1 MKPSPVTH
9 AALRNVLLSA
19 LGLLASA
26 GPARADTSA
35 PESYQ
40 AILQRNPF
48 GLRPP
53 APVAAPASTAAETK
67 PLPPLALT
75 GLAALGPRRWACF
88 NLGPAGKPARSLK
101 LLVGQE
107 EGDLQLVSVN
117 LAEETAEILHAGQ
130 RLFLSLKGTAAS
142 RAITAA
148 LKDQLEMAE
157 HTRATE
163 AHQRRERLREQKE
176 LEATGL
182 AIKQ

>member
-9 AALRNVLLSA
+9 AALRNLLLSA
-19 LGLLASA
+19 LWLLASA

-53 APVAAPASTAAETK
+53 VSDAAPAPVAETK

-176 LEATGL
+176 LEAAGL
-182 AIKQ
+182 AVKQ